1 MPEEKGSEEQAVER
15 PETEEDKKEA
25 LNSIVASG
33 KCGPKVNWSLDKAG
47 TFKITGKGSMTG
59 YNCEYSNETDAYVV
73 DSPWFSRR
81 KEIRKVIV
89 SKGVTTVGSYAFREC
104 SNLVSVSLPTSL
116 KIIGNGAFGFCE
128 SITKISVPKTVTRIG
143 EGAFSSDYKLVSINI
158 PNGVKE
164 ISDYT
169 FSFTALTNVVI
180 PSSATSIGKYAFS
193 GCKALKS
200 IKIPSSVT
208 HIDDRAFRNCTSL
221 ETVDIAFVG
230 LDWIGTY
237 AFQNCTGLK
246 HFLVPLSVMYLD
258 SQAFGG
264 CDNLEEIEMSETLY
278 NECKG
283 LGYPFVAKAKVF
295 HYLPAGQD
303 FSDEQNAWYRVL
315 NPEIN
320 GTGTV
325 MLYTIPHDIEKVVI
339 PNVVTGPEGVK
350 YKVVSINPWA
360 FRYHP
365 NIKSVVIGSNVTSIN
380 DYSFENCIN
389 LVSVTGGAGLR
400 SIGTRAFK
408 GCTKLKT
415 FNISSKVLKKIGAY
429 AFQGDRYLKT
439 LYLKKTTKLTKS
451 GVKRSLKGSSVKT
464 VKVKKSKLKKY
475 KKYFKKKN
483 CGKKVKVKK

>member
-1 MPEEKGSEEQAVER
+1 MKHLKVTSVLLSAAMCMSMVMTPVSVFADETEASSETQITETAETKETEKQTPKETEKPAPSETETSYPEPSGTEEQEKDDQVPEEKDSEEKA
-15 PETEEDKKEA
+15 PEDQTAKEAEEAEEHAAEEDNKEA
-25 LNSIVASG
+25 LDSIVASG

-47 TFKITGKGSMTG
+47 TFKVTGKGSMTG
-59 YNCEYSNETDAYVV
+59 YNCVQTAGTDDYVV

-104 SNLVSVSLPTSL
+104 SNLVSVSLPTGL
-116 KIIGNGAFGFCE
+116 KIIGNGAFGFCD

-180 PSSATSIGKYAFS
+180 PSSATGIGKNAFS

-200 IKIPSSVT
+200 IKIPSSVK

-221 ETVDIAFVG
+221 ETVDITFVG
-230 LDWIGTY
+230 LDWIGTF
-237 AFQNCTGLK
+237 AFHNCTGLK

-258 SQAFGG
+258 SQAFIG
-264 CDNLEEIEMSETLY
+264 CGNLEEIEMSETLY
-278 NECKG
+278 KECKA
-283 LGYPFVAKAKVF
+283 LNHPFIAKAKVF
-295 HYLPAGQD
+295 HYLPEGQD
-303 FSDEQNAWYRVL
+303 FSDEQSVYYRVI

-325 MLYTIPHDIEKVVI
+325 MLYTIPYSIEKVVI

-350 YKVVSINPWA
+350 YKVIKIDPWA
-360 FRYHP
+360 FRYHQ
-365 NIKSVVIGSNVTSIN
+365 NIKSVVIGSNI
-380 DYSFENCIN
+380 
-389 LVSVTGGAGLR
+389 
-400 SIGTRAFK
+400 
-408 GCTKLKT
+408 
-415 FNISSKVLKKIGAY
+415 
-429 AFQGDRYLKT
+429 
-439 LYLKKTTKLTKS
+439 
-451 GVKRSLKGSSVKT
+451 
-464 VKVKKSKLKKY
+464 
-475 KKYFKKKN
+475 
-483 CGKKVKVKK
+483 